1 VFIFF
6 GSPTILSLTS
16 FFAFTAILLSEA
28 PSFFM
33 IVFLF
38 NWKINGRADPF
49 PDLAF
54 TVHVNSVNRNPAGR

>member
-1 VFIFF
+1 
-6 GSPTILSLTS
+6 
-16 FFAFTAILLSEA
+16 
-28 PSFFM
+28 M